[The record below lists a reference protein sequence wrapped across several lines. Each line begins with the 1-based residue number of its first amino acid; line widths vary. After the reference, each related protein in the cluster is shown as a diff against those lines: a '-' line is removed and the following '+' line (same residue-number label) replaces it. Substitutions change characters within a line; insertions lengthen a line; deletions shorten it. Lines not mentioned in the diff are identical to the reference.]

1 MMTNEILKEQF
12 NNLVQQT
19 LQDKDESAKNQDFLQ
34 NNNVIEKKFILIL
47 YTTTK
52 IKARISLSNIAY
64 NSVNDLTTLNRNF
77 CFDVYVLVTK
87 NLNPLSLEREITDQS
102 KNESTYML

>member
-34 NNNVIEKKFILIL
+34 NNNCHFKTVH
-47 YTTTK
+47 
-52 IKARISLSNIAY
+52 Y
-64 NSVNDLTTLNRNF
+64 N
-77 CFDVYVLVTK
+77 K
-87 NLNPLSLEREITDQS
+87 N
-102 KNESTYML
+102 